1 MPGLKTT
8 PLLKLETAAF
18 WCRTQRRTVCLEC
31 EAKLLT
37 LLVAHDF
44 GWENVFSVLRMEM
57 ERAV

>member
-1 MPGLKTT
+1 MM

-37 LLVAHDF
+37 LLVAHGF
-44 GWENVFSVLRMEM
+44 GWS
-57 ERAV
+57 